1 MLLGNPNNC
10 RMGEMGTGEVE
21 PATVR
26 PRNEQKWEVWKRRN
40 QNGHNLRERQ
50 GFVLTDQS
58 LGIWKK
64 TSAERGAEGSFLAD
78 CDNS

>member
-1 MLLGNPNNC
+1 
-10 RMGEMGTGEVE
+10 MGEMGTGEVE
-21 PATVR
+21 PATIR
-26 PRNEQKWEVWKRRN
+26 PRNKQKWEVWKRRNQKRRN

-50 GFVLTDQS
+50 GFVLTDQC